1 MHAANMPNS
10 QRLGALYF
18 VKNEKSGAEWR
29 RDSGPA
35 RSPAI
40 KEWHGGV
47 SAWFRMAKMAIANP

>member
-1 MHAANMPNS
+1 
-10 QRLGALYF
+10 LYF

-40 KEWHGGV
+40 KEWHGGL